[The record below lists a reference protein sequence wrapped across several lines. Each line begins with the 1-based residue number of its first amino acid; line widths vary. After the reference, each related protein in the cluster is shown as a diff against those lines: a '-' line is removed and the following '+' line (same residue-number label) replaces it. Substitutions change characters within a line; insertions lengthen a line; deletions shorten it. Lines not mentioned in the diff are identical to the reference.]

1 MEKTIKGTFT
11 VFIKDQK
18 DKYINATLYIDNN
31 IVVVTTNG
39 TTVVYPLQNI
49 TKIVITSMEENEK
62 LS

>member
-1 MEKTIKGTFT
+1 MKNAIKGTFT
-11 VFIKDQK
+11 VLIKDQK
-18 DKYINATLYIDNN
+18 DKYINAALYMDDNT
-31 IVVVTTNG
+31 VVVATNG